1 MHACIAT
8 PEARL
13 QSFRGD
19 QDREH
24 DTEHFAGKPRGQCDY
39 KPLTTIASRRSRRST
54 SSSALIRIAL
64 VRLSG
69 RPRRHRRAARLP
81 HSLNEVGVTFRPHPS
96 ICDPAELYTSG
107 TPRRFAG
114 AGIRLT
120 SKACEQGSS
129 AMLKTIVVLMTL
141 TPRLRTRW
149 ARVPPRTG
157 SMHPWPLPG
166 GDALIRAPPIA
177 PDGAAVKV
185 ILDVSRRN
193 SLE

>member
-1 MHACIAT
+1 
-8 PEARL
+8 
-13 QSFRGD
+13 
-19 QDREH
+19 
-24 DTEHFAGKPRGQCDY
+24 
-39 KPLTTIASRRSRRST
+39 
-54 SSSALIRIAL
+54 
-64 VRLSG
+64 
-69 RPRRHRRAARLP
+69 
-81 HSLNEVGVTFRPHPS
+81 
-96 ICDPAELYTSG
+96 
-107 TPRRFAG
+107 
-114 AGIRLT
+114 
-120 SKACEQGSS
+120 
-129 AMLKTIVVLMTL
+129 MLKTIVVLMTL